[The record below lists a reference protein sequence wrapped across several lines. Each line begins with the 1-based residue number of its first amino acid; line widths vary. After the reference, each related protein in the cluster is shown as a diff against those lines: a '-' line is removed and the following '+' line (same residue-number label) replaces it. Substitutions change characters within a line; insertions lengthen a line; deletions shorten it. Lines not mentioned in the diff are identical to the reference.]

1 MPVSISFPLV
11 DVAVVMVVS
20 RDGSKL
26 LADYNAQWGAFT
38 LPMAKSDDPSSPRAA
53 AVRACVEVLGMPL
66 PPSRCPV
73 RLEFDVP
80 VYQESGRDGDVKRYR
95 YIPFV
100 LRADAEPHPLPGHA
114 AVWLTPAE
122 LESHEPVSPSV
133 RHLLSAIPF
142 AEARRA
148 AGF

>member
-11 DVAVVMVVS
+11 DVAVVMVIS
-20 RDGSKL
+20 RDGGKL

-38 LPMAKSDDPSSPRAA
+38 LPMAKVDDPASPRAA
-53 AVRACVEVLGMPL
+53 AVRACAEVLGAPL
-66 PPSRCPV
+66 ARGRQPV

-80 VYQESGRDGDVKRYR
+80 AYQESGRDGDVKRYR

-100 LRADAEPHPLPGHA
+100 LRAEVEPRPLPGHA

-122 LESHEPVSPSV
+122 LESH
-133 RHLLSAIPF
+133 
-142 AEARRA
+142 
-148 AGF
+148 